1 MPYSELIKNFEK
13 IRSYMREFFVYGF
26 RSRGEFDRKSA
37 RSYDNERRRVESWL
51 GDYMCFRQDEAG
63 KAVFLSVD
71 SRTIARNPIYRAFQA
86 KSFTDNALTLHFWLL
101 DLLADGEA
109 RTVSELVRRI
119 DTDFLSQFPDA
130 KIPDESTIRKK
141 LKEYKGLGILKSEK
155 QGRELTF
162 RLALDRVP
170 LERWADALAFYAE
183 VDPLGVIGDSTLGQ
197 LQAIPDYFRFKHH
210 YLLHAM
216 DSEILYELLLAIREH
231 RKVEIT
237 ALSRRKDAYRESTV
251 YPMRIYLSAQTGR
264 QYLLSWHYRW
274 RKPMFYRID
283 GIISVV
289 PSETDPEP
297 ERYERWHEGLQEN
310 LWGVSIGREPSLDHI
325 EMTVKVEA
333 NEGYIIERLNREK
346 RCGRVEVLGGGLFR
360 YVADVFDAL
369 EMLPWLRTFIGRVVS
384 LECSNH
390 PVVDTFW
397 TDYQALCYMYGG
409 DENDL
414 P

>member
-51 GDYMCFRQDEAG
+51 GDYMAFRQDENG

-71 SRTIARNPIYRAFQA
+71 SRTIAHNPIYRAFQA
-86 KSFTDNALTLHFWLL
+86 KSFPSNALTLHFWLL

-109 RTVSELVRRI
+109 RTVSELVSRI
-119 DTDFLSQFPDA
+119 DTGFLSQFPEA
-130 KIPDESTIRKK
+130 KMPDESTVRKK
-141 LKEYKGLGILKSEK
+141 LKEYEGLGILESEK
-155 QGRELTF
+155 QGRELAF
-162 RLALDRVP
+162 RLAPDRVP

-183 VDPLGVIGDSTLGQ
+183 ADPLGVIGDSTLGQ
-197 LQAIPDYFRFKHH
+197 LPAIPDYFRFKHH

-216 DSEILYELLLAIREH
+216 DSEILYELLLAIRDH
-231 RKVEIT
+231 RRVEIT
-237 ALSRRKDAYRESTV
+237 ALSRRKDEYRESTV

-264 QYLLSWHYRW
+264 QYLLGWHFRW
-274 RKPMFYRID
+274 RKPMFYRVD

-289 PSETDPEP
+289 PGEIDPEP
-297 ERYERWHEGLQEN
+297 ERYERWHEGLREN
-310 LWGVSIGREPSLDHI
+310 LWGVSIGREPSLDHL
-325 EMTVKVEA
+325 EMTVKVTPE
-333 NEGYIIERLNREK
+333 EGYILDRLDREK

-369 EMLPWLRTFIGRVVS
+369 EMLPWLRTFLGRVVELQCTNS
-384 LECSNH
+384 A
-390 PVVDTFW
+390 VADTFW
-397 TDYQALCYMYGG
+397 ADYQAMCTMYGG

>member
-51 GDYMCFRQDEAG
+51 GDYMAFRQDDSG

-86 KSFTDNALTLHFWLL
+86 KSFPSNALTLHFWLL

-119 DTDFLSQFPDA
+119 DTDYLSQFPAA
-130 KIPDESTIRKK
+130 KLPDESTVRKK
-141 LKEYKGLGILKSEK
+141 LKEYEGLGILKSEK
-155 QGRELTF
+155 LGRELAF
-162 RLALDRVP
+162 RLAPDRVP

-183 VDPLGVIGDSTLGQ
+183 ADPLGVVGDSTLGQ
-197 LQAIPDYFRFKHH
+197 LPEPPDYFRFKHH

-216 DSEILYELLLAIREH
+216 DSEILYALLPAIREH
-231 RKVEIT
+231 RQVELT
-237 ALSRRKDAYRESTV
+237 ALSRDKKNQRVSVV

-264 QYLLSWHYRW
+264 QYLLGWHCRW
-274 RKPMFYRID
+274 RKPMFFRLD

-289 PSETDPEP
+289 PGEPDPEP
-297 ERYERWHEGLQEN
+297 ERYERWYEGLRQN
-310 LWGVSIGREPSLDHI
+310 LWGVSIGRELSLDHI
-325 EMTVKVEA
+325 EMTVKVNPE
-333 NEGYIIERLNREK
+333 EGYILDRLDREK
-346 RCGRVEVLGGGLFR
+346 RCGRVEVLGGGLFK
-360 YVADVFDAL
+360 YVADVYDAL
-369 EMLPWLRTFIGRVVS
+369 ELLPWLRTFLGRVVR
-384 LECSNH
+384 LECSN
-390 PVVDTFW
+390 PSVEDSFW
-397 TDYQALCYMYGG
+397 ADYQTMCAMY
-409 DENDL
+409 EAQ

>member
-51 GDYMCFRQDEAG
+51 GDYMAFRQDENG

-119 DTDFLSQFPDA
+119 DTDFLSQFPDS
-130 KIPDESTIRKK
+130 KMPDESTVRKK
-141 LKEYKGLGILKSEK
+141 LKEYESLGILKSEK
-155 QGRELTF
+155 QGRELAF
-162 RLALDRVP
+162 RLNRDGVPLDR
-170 LERWADALAFYAE
+170 WTDALTFFSE
-183 VDPLGVIGDSTLGQ
+183 TDPLGVIGDSTLSQ
-197 LQAIPDYFRFKHH
+197 LQAVPDYFRFKHH

-231 RKVEIT
+231 RKIDIT

-264 QYLLSWHYRW
+264 QYLLCWHYRW

-289 PSETDPEP
+289 PGEIDPDP
-297 ERYERWHEGLQEN
+297 ERYERWHEGLLEN
-310 LWGVSIGREPSLDHI
+310 LWGVSIGRELSLDHI
-325 EMTVKVEA
+325 EMTVRVAPE
-333 NEGYIIERLNREK
+333 EGYILDRLDREK

-390 PVVDTFW
+390 TVVDTFW
-397 TDYQALCYMYGG
+397 SDYQALCYMYGG

>member
-1 MPYSELIKNFEK
+1 MAYSELIKNFEK

-51 GDYMCFRQDEAG
+51 GDYMAFRQDENG

-101 DLLADGEA
+101 DLLADGDA

-141 LKEYKGLGILKSEK
+141 LKEYKDLGILKSEK
-155 QGRELTF
+155 QGRELAF

-170 LERWADALAFYAE
+170 LDRWADALAFYAE

-197 LQAIPDYFRFKHH
+197 LPAIPDYFRFKHH

-237 ALSRRKDAYRESTV
+237 ALSRRKDVYRESTV

-289 PSETDPEP
+289 PGETDPEP

-346 RCGRVEVLGGGLFR
+346 RCGRVEVLGDGLFR

-369 EMLPWLRTFIGRVVS
+369 EMLPWLRTFLGRVVE
-384 LECSNH
+384 LQCTN
-390 PVVDTFW
+390 PTVADTFW
-397 TDYQALCYMYGG
+397 SDYQTMCAMYGG

>member
-51 GDYMCFRQDEAG
+51 GDYMAFRQDENG

-71 SRTIARNPIYRAFQA
+71 SRTIAHNPIYRAFQA
-86 KSFTDNALTLHFWLL
+86 KSFPSNALTLHFWLL

-109 RTVSELVRRI
+109 RTVSELVSRI
-119 DTDFLSQFPDA
+119 DTDFLSQFPEA
-130 KIPDESTIRKK
+130 KMPDESTVRKK
-141 LKEYKGLGILKSEK
+141 LKEYEGLGILKSEK
-155 QGRELTF
+155 QGRELAF
-162 RLALDRVP
+162 RLAPDRVP

-183 VDPLGVIGDSTLGQ
+183 ADPLGVIGDSTLGQ
-197 LQAIPDYFRFKHH
+197 LPAIPDYFRFKHH

-216 DSEILYELLLAIREH
+216 DSEILYELLLAIRGH
-231 RKVEIT
+231 QKVEIT
-237 ALSRRKDAYRESTV
+237 ALARSKEDYRVSTV
-251 YPMRIYLSAQTGR
+251 YPMRIYLSIQTGR
-264 QYLLSWHYRW
+264 QYLLGWHFRW
-274 RKPMFYRID
+274 RKPMFYRVD

-289 PSETDPEP
+289 PGEIDPEP
-297 ERYERWHEGLQEN
+297 ERYERWHEGLREN
-310 LWGVSIGREPSLDHI
+310 LWGVSVGREPSLEHI
-325 EMTVKVEA
+325 EMTVKVEPD
-333 NEGYIIERLNREK
+333 EGYILDRLDREK

-369 EMLPWLRTFIGRVVS
+369 EMLPWLRTFLGRVVD
-384 LECSNH
+384 LQCTN
-390 PVVDTFW
+390 PTVTDTFW
-397 TDYQALCYMYGG
+397 SDYKAMCGMYGG
-409 DENDL
+409 DDRAF